1 LIAGGATSVRASL
14 GGIPHCLG
22 CSPVRQR
29 QSASPDSPARG
40 AGCGQGRQPSCSG
53 QTEKPQNHQKSTR
66 SPSRITRNKKQE
78 MYSQIF
84 SSLPGI
90 GEGLESLKLTLVPSQ
105 ATRAGITL
113 ARDERVE
120 LRRNRSRCE
129 LHNIVTAICC
139 VIPQAGPQS
148 AFANCRGKKSR
159 LLHIARWAVRDEL
172 KSQSPAAFELRPQC
186 PFGTFPPITP

>member
-1 LIAGGATSVRASL
+1 LLVGQRPSEQVWEVSHIAWAAAPFDSVNPQVQTVPLAERGVDRVGNPVVVVRPRSL
-14 GGIPHCLG
+14 KTT
-22 CSPVRQR
+22 RNQ
-29 QSASPDSPARG
+29 PAHLHESR
-40 AGCGQGRQPSCSG
+40 
-53 QTEKPQNHQKSTR
+53 ETR
-66 SPSRITRNKKQE
+66 SKRCTHRF
-78 MYSQIF
+78 F

-139 VIPQAGPQS
+139 VIPRAGPQS